1 MPFRFRL
8 DRLARL
14 NIFWKG
20 QKQKVWEKP
29 RQEVLFWTFFVRFF
43 LFDEEAGAI
52 MDLMAFC
59 IFLLTVVV
67 CSILVYVISV
77 YGTKEVTFEEN
88 LKASQI
94 LGTTNKKKAET
105 KKKSKKVQKSETESV
120 SSIFW
125 KKYFICTPFL

>member
-1 MPFRFRL
+1 M
-8 DRLARL
+8 
-14 NIFWKG
+14 G
-20 QKQKVWEKP
+20 
-29 RQEVLFWTFFVRFF
+29 
-43 LFDEEAGAI
+43 
-52 MDLMAFC
+52 DLMAFC

-120 SSIFW
+120 LKTEDPKP
-125 KKYFICTPFL
+125 KKFKKKKKAEIIPEEEPIQVE

>member
-1 MPFRFRL
+1 
-8 DRLARL
+8 
-14 NIFWKG
+14 
-20 QKQKVWEKP
+20 
-29 RQEVLFWTFFVRFF
+29 
-43 LFDEEAGAI
+43 
-52 MDLMAFC
+52 MAFC

-94 LGTTNKKKAET
+94 LGTTNKKNKAET

-120 SSIFW
+120 SFQLVQFSEKSILYVPHFYKSIF
-125 KKYFICTPFL
+125 

>member
-1 MPFRFRL
+1 
-8 DRLARL
+8 
-14 NIFWKG
+14 
-20 QKQKVWEKP
+20 
-29 RQEVLFWTFFVRFF
+29 
-43 LFDEEAGAI
+43 

-120 SSIFW
+120 SFQLVQFSEKSILYVPHFYKSIFW
-125 KKYFICTPFL
+125 A